1 MGSTFV
7 LFILLDL
14 EIQKDFFK
22 TDKEYREDWIFEEL
36 EWWEFDLSR
45 STAMF
50 LIIPTPVSSII
61 SELVSVATC
70 GKRKIPSF

>member
-1 MGSTFV
+1 MEVVMGSTFV

-36 EWWEFDLSR
+36 EWWEFDIEWS
-45 STAMF
+45 
-50 LIIPTPVSSII
+50 
-61 SELVSVATC
+61 
-70 GKRKIPSF
+70 